1 MLVHTFSLG
10 VLDELFQAVNKV
22 GPIERVTS
30 DPNTC
35 GLAQPY
41 LSRLKHLHPQLAL
54 NLSVHI
60 LQDELSCRQQHA
72 REPFMPGSE
81 NLLLSSQSGTQRL

>member
-1 MLVHTFSLG
+1 MMLVRTFSLG

-41 LSRLKHLHPQLAL
+41 LSRLKHLHPQFGIKP
-54 NLSVHI
+54 V
-60 LQDELSCRQQHA
+60 R
-72 REPFMPGSE
+72 
-81 NLLLSSQSGTQRL
+81 